1 MRHRKSLACDSY
13 FYLCVL
19 SFLWPQWIS
28 ISGGVESLKLKL
40 IVIVKFI
47 GLLLCF
53 YGKFS
58 FCNFIFVQ
66 LPTCLIVLFFPV

>member
-1 MRHRKSLACDSY
+1 MRHRKSLACDIY

-58 FCNFIFVQ
+58 FVILYFYSSP
-66 LPTCLIVLFFPV
+66 LA